1 MLSEA
6 FLRRLDTLRPALRSR
21 ARGGSGGTRKSRM
34 LGTSAEFSDF
44 REYAPGDDIR
54 RIDWNAYA
62 RFDKLFLKLFMEEQE
77 AMITVF
83 VDGSASMAEK
93 WPAARGMA
101 EAFSYAALSGGDR
114 VRVAVAAPD
123 GPLSCAFGTGR
134 RDYPRLSSYL
144 ADYAPKG
151 QTDFSQAV
159 RRLDPYPKGMTLLI
173 SDFLYEDAGSAAL
186 TALRYR
192 GQEACAVQLMSPE
205 ELRPALSGPV
215 RLTDQEGGTPLDL
228 SMDGETLRQYEKR
241 LNEFLQQVRGNCHR
255 QGVPY
260 VLMDSGENIEDTMIR
275 AFLHAGILS

>member
-6 FLRRLDTLRPALRSR
+6 FLHRLDTLRPVLRSR
-21 ARGGSGGTRKSRM
+21 ARGGSGGARKSRM

-77 AMITVF
+77 AMITVLL
-83 VDGSASMAEK
+83 DGSASMAEK
-93 WPAARGMA
+93 WPAAQSIA
-101 EAFSYAALSGGDR
+101 EAFCYAALGGGDR
-114 VRVAVAAPD
+114 VRVAVAAPE

-134 RDYPRLSSYL
+134 RDYPRLSSYVSE
-144 ADYAPKG
+144 YSPKG
-151 QTDFSQAV
+151 QTDLSQAI

-192 GQEACAVQLMSPE
+192 GQEACAVQVMSPE
-205 ELRPALSGPV
+205 ELRPALSSSV
-215 RLTDQEGGTPLDL
+215 RLTDEEGGTPVDL
-228 SMDGETLRQYEKR
+228 SFDGETLLQYKKR
-241 LNEFLQQVRGNCHR
+241 LDEFLQSVQANCHR

-260 VLMDSGENIEDTMIR
+260 AFADCGENAEDTMIR
-275 AFLHAGILS
+275 TFLRTGILS

>member
-6 FLRRLDTLRPALRSR
+6 FLHRLDTLRPALRSR
-21 ARGGSGGTRKSRM
+21 ARGGSGGARKSRM

-83 VDGSASMAEK
+83 LDGSASMADK
-93 WPAARGMA
+93 WPAACGIA
-101 EAFSYAALSGGDR
+101 EAFSYAALGGGDR
-114 VRVAVAAPD
+114 VRVAIAAPN

-134 RDYPRLSSYL
+134 RDYPRLSAYI

-151 QTDFSQAV
+151 QSDLSQAI

-173 SDFLYEDAGSAAL
+173 SDFLVEDAGSAAL
-186 TALRYR
+186 SALRYR
-192 GQEACAVQLMSPE
+192 GQETCAVQIMSPE

-215 RLTDQEGGTPLDL
+215 RLIDEEGGTPLDL
-228 SMDGETLRQYEKR
+228 SADGETLRQYEIR
-241 LNEFLQQVRGNCHR
+241 LNEFLQAVRGNCHR
-255 QGVPY
+255 QGVPC
-260 VLMDSGENIEDTMIR
+260 VLFDTGENIEDTLIR